1 MKTKKYSIINL
12 DKFIT
17 KSLYEKNTGYYMSK
31 NPFGKKGDFITSPN
45 ISIFFSEIIAI
56 WIVSFWKNLKE
67 PKKLNIIELGA
78 GNGEM
83 INIITRTLKRFP
95 ILNNICKIY
104 ILEKSPYLVKIQ
116 KKKIKCKK
124 IFWLKN
130 LNKIKDGP
138 NIFLANEF
146 FDALPVKQFLK
157 KNKQWLERKVKF
169 EGTLPKKFFDVKIDI
184 KKIEKIVGYKISKNQ
199 DFLEISYDAMKYINI
214 ISNKI
219 NKFGGGILIIDY
231 GYIEEKMKNTLRG
244 IQNHK
249 IVNILSNYKKCDIT
263 YSLAFNFFKKIGKK
277 YKLKVSGLTTQGNFL
292 KSLGIM
298 HRAEIVSKN
307 LPFTKKADIYYRI
320 NKLIDKKLMGQIF
333 KVMLLT
339 NSKTKFNIGFKS
351 D

>member
-1 MKTKKYSIINL
+1 MKTKKGLILSL

-17 KSLYEKNTGYYMSK
+17 ESLYKKNTGYYMSK

-45 ISIFFSEIIAI
+45 ISIFFSEMIAVWII
-56 WIVSFWKNLKE
+56 SFWKNLKE

-83 INIITRTLKRFP
+83 INVISKTFEKFP
-95 ILNNICKIY
+95 SFNNACKIH
-104 ILEKSPYLVKIQ
+104 ILEKSPYLQKIQ
-116 KKKIKCKK
+116 KEKLKNKN
-124 IFWLKN
+124 IFWINN
-130 LNKIKDGP
+130 LNKIKNGP

-146 FDALPVKQFLK
+146 FDALSIKQFLK
-157 KNKQWLERKVKF
+157 KNEFWLERKVKF
-169 EGTLPKKFFDVKIDI
+169 GGVNYANFFDVKVEI
-184 KKIEKIVGYKISKNQ
+184 KKIEKIIGYKISKNQ
-199 DFLEISYDAMKYINI
+199 DFLEISEDVMKYFKI

-219 NKFGGGILIIDY
+219 NKFGGGLLIIDY

-277 YKLKVSGLTTQGNFL
+277 YRLKVSGLTTQGNFL

-320 NKLIDKKLMGQIF
+320 NKLIDKKFMGEIF

-339 NSKTKFNIGFKS
+339 NNKTKFNIGFKS

>member
-1 MKTKKYSIINL
+1 MKTKKGLILSL

-17 KSLYEKNTGYYMSK
+17 ESLYKKNTGYYMSK

-45 ISIFFSEIIAI
+45 ISIFFSEMIAVWII
-56 WIVSFWKNLKE
+56 SFWKNLKE

-83 INIITRTLKRFP
+83 INVISKTFEKFP
-95 ILNNICKIY
+95 SFNNACKIH
-104 ILEKSPYLVKIQ
+104 ILEKSPYLQKIQ
-116 KKKIKCKK
+116 KEKLKNKN
-124 IFWLKN
+124 IFWINN
-130 LNKIKDGP
+130 LNKIKNGP

-146 FDALPVKQFLK
+146 FDALSIKQFLK
-157 KNKQWLERKVKF
+157 KNEFWLERKVKF
-169 EGTLPKKFFDVKIDI
+169 GGVNYANFFDVKVEI
-184 KKIEKIVGYKISKNQ
+184 KKIEKIIGYKISKNQ
-199 DFLEISYDAMKYINI
+199 DFLEISEDVMKYFKI

-219 NKFGGGILIIDY
+219 NKFGGGLLIIDY

-277 YKLKVSGLTTQGNFL
+277 YRLKVSGLTTQGNFL

-320 NKLIDKKLMGQIF
+320 NKLIDKKLMGEIF

-339 NSKTKFNIGFKS
+339 NNKTKFNIGFKS

>member
-1 MKTKKYSIINL
+1 MKAKKDLILSL
-12 DKFIT
+12 DKFIK
-17 KSLYEKNTGYYMSK
+17 KSLYEKNNGYYMSK

-45 ISIFFSEIIAI
+45 ISIFFSEMIAVWII
-56 WIVSFWKNLKE
+56 SFWKNLKE

-83 INIITRTLKRFP
+83 INVISKTFEKFP
-95 ILNNICKIY
+95 SFNNACKIH
-104 ILEKSPYLVKIQ
+104 ILEKSPYLQKIQ
-116 KKKIKCKK
+116 KEKLKNKN
-124 IFWLKN
+124 IFWIKN
-130 LNKIKDGP
+130 LNKIKNGP

-146 FDALPVKQFLK
+146 FDALSIKQFLK
-157 KNKQWLERKVKF
+157 KNEFWLERKVKF
-169 EGTLPKKFFDVKIDI
+169 GGVNYANFFDVKVEI
-184 KKIEKIVGYKISKNQ
+184 KKIEKIIGYKISKNQ
-199 DFLEISYDAMKYINI
+199 DFLEISEDVMKYFKI

-219 NKFGGGILIIDY
+219 NKFGGGLLIIDY

-298 HRAEIVSKN
+298 HRAEILSKN
-307 LPFTKKADIYYRI
+307 MHFSKKVDIYYRLQR
-320 NKLIDKKLMGQIF
+320 LIDNKFMGELFNVMFVTKKNNNF
-333 KVMLLT
+333 K
-339 NSKTKFNIGFKS
+339 IGFEN
-351 D
+351 